1 MAQELKQTEQQ
12 IVQQLINYQSHDN
25 PRAHMFYI
33 ENSKNINIITNSI
46 GTYYLD
52 LFKYTYSLTVENIC
66 TFKQVNVCLV
76 NDNAIYY
83 DYYKLFITGDDGP
96 AIEISINPQLAGK
109 RMKFIK
115 ALTFFNEN
123 LQSSV
128 TDDYLNWLWNEL
140 FENQRWGGPYVKGT
154 NYETK

>member
-1 MAQELKQTEQQ
+1 MIDFQRHLG
-12 IVQQLINYQSHDN
+12 IVVGSH
-25 PRAHMFYI
+25 
-33 ENSKNINIITNSI
+33 
-46 GTYYLD
+46 L
-52 LFKYTYSLTVENIC
+52 
-66 TFKQVNVCLV
+66 
-76 NDNAIYY
+76 NDAM
-83 DYYKLFITGDDGP
+83 
-96 AIEISINPQLAGK
+96 IEISINPQLAGK

-154 NYETK
+154 DYETK